1 MKILVC
7 NAGST
12 SLKYQLFEMP
22 EERVLL
28 KGKIE
33 QIGRNRDAKLTIT
46 LGEECI
52 VKKQPV
58 QVCSHLESVRLA
70 LDTLVRYKAI
80 HQIEEMDGVGFK
92 TVHGGSISGTKKIDS
107 EVLDA
112 LKRYITVAPLHNRIY
127 VDIIESFLHF
137 APNLN
142 YAAVFETAF
151 HETMPEYAQTFGIP
165 YEWKQ
170 KYGIRK
176 YGFHG
181 ASHRY
186 ISQRVNQL
194 THPQARNSNLRVISC
209 HLGGSSS
216 LCAILNGRSIDA
228 TQSFSPQSGI
238 TMGTRNGDLDVYA
251 LFYLTSLGYSLEEI
265 NDTLYNHSGLLG
277 ISGISDDMQEIEQEA
292 QNGNKRAQLAIDVY
306 CYEIKKYLGAYWTIL
321 GGADDVVFTGGI
333 GENSPFIRAKICDGL
348 DHLGIL
354 LDPKKNLD
362 GEPER
367 KISKENSK
375 VSVYV
380 IPTNEEVIVA
390 RETMKLFQKKS

>member
-1 MKILVC
+1 MNILVC

-12 SLKYQLFEMP
+12 SLKYQLFDMP
-22 EERVLL
+22 EERVIL

-33 QIGRNRDAKLTIT
+33 QIGKNKNAKLT
-46 LGEECI
+46 LYGKNDCI
-52 VKKQPV
+52 LNKKPV
-58 QVCSHLESVRLA
+58 TVANHLESVRLA
-70 LDTLVRYKAI
+70 LDTLIQYQAI
-80 HQIEEMDGVGFK
+80 HNFNEIDGVGFK
-92 TVHGGSISGTKKIDS
+92 TVHGGKISGTVKIDAS
-107 EVLDA
+107 ILSA

-127 VDIIESFLHF
+127 VDIIEAFLHY

-151 HETMPEYAQTFGIP
+151 HESMPEYAQTFGIP

-186 ISQRVNQL
+186 ISQRISHLANQQNIRL
-194 THPQARNSNLRVISC
+194 ISC

-216 LCAILNGRSIDA
+216 LCAIQNGRSIDA

-251 LFYLTSLGYSLEEI
+251 IFYLTSLGYSLDEI

-277 ISGISDDMQEIEQEA
+277 ISGISDDMQEIEYAA
-292 QNGNKRAQLAIDVY
+292 QHGNSRAQLALDVY

-321 GGADDVVFTGGI
+321 GGADYIVFTGGI
-333 GENSPFIRAKICDGL
+333 GENSPYIREKVCSGL
-348 DHLGIL
+348 EHLGIV
-354 LDPKKNLD
+354 LDKNKNMN
-362 GEPER
+362 GNPER
-367 KISKENSK
+367 TIHTHDSKI
-375 VSVYV
+375 SVYV
-380 IPTNEEVIVA
+380 MPTNEEVIVA
-390 RETMKLFQKKS
+390 RETMNLFQN

>member
-12 SLKYQLFEMP
+12 SLKYQLFDMP
-22 EERVLL
+22 EERVIL

-33 QIGRNRDAKLTIT
+33 QIGKNKNAKLT
-46 LGEECI
+46 LYKNNDCI
-52 VKKQPV
+52 LNKKPV
-58 QVCSHLESVRLA
+58 TVVNHLESVRLA
-70 LDTLVRYKAI
+70 LDTLIQYQAI
-80 HQIEEMDGVGFK
+80 QNLNEIDGVGFK
-92 TVHGGSISGTKKIDS
+92 TVHGGKISGTVKIDAS
-107 EVLDA
+107 VLSA

-127 VDIIESFLHF
+127 VDIIEAFLHY

-151 HETMPEYAQTFGIP
+151 HESMPEYAQTFGIP

-186 ISQRVNQL
+186 ISQRISHLTNQQNVRL
-194 THPQARNSNLRVISC
+194 ISC

-216 LCAILNGRSIDA
+216 LCAIQNGRSIDA

-251 LFYLTSLGYSLEEI
+251 IFYLTSLGYSLDEI

-277 ISGISDDMQEIEQEA
+277 ISGISDDMQEIEYAA
-292 QNGNKRAQLAIDVY
+292 QHGNSRAQLALDVY

-321 GGADDVVFTGGI
+321 GGADYIVFTGGI
-333 GENSPFIRAKICDGL
+333 GENSPYIREKVCSGL
-348 DHLGIL
+348 EHLGII
-354 LDPKKNLD
+354 LDKNKNVN
-362 GEPER
+362 GNPER
-367 KISKENSK
+367 TIHKHDSKI
-375 VSVYV
+375 SVYV
-380 IPTNEEVIVA
+380 MPTNEELIVA
-390 RETMKLFQKKS
+390 RETMNLFQN

>member
-28 KGKIE
+28 KGKVE
-33 QIGRNRDAKLTIT
+33 QIGRNGSAMLTLSVRET
-46 LGEECI
+46 CI
-52 VKKQPV
+52 INKQPV
-58 QVCSHLESVRLA
+58 AVRSHLESVRLA
-70 LDTLVRYKAI
+70 LDSLVQYKAI
-80 HQIEEMDGVGFK
+80 QQIEEIDGVGFK
-92 TVHGGSISGTKKIDS
+92 AVHGGTISGTKQINK
-107 EVLDA
+107 EVLEA

-137 APNLN
+137 APNLK

-194 THPQARNSNLRVISC
+194 AGQHAKNGLRVISC

-251 LFYLTSLGYSLEEI
+251 IFHLVSLGYTLDEI

-277 ISGISDDMQEIEQEA
+277 ISGISDDMRELEQEA
-292 QNGNKRAQLAIDVY
+292 QNGNKRAQLALDVY

-321 GGADDVVFTGGI
+321 GGADFVVFTGGI
-333 GENSPFIRAKICDGL
+333 GENSPFIRAKICAGL
-348 DHLGIL
+348 DHLGIS
-354 LDPKKNLD
+354 LDAKRNSEGL
-362 GEPER
+362 PER
-367 KISKENSK
+367 MVSKEDSK

-380 IPTNEEVIVA
+380 IPTNEEVVVA
-390 RETMKLFQKKS
+390 RETMNLLQKSNN